1 MKLLLLLTTAFAL
14 KPGGDWPYNNF
25 TEGLTFSVA
34 AAKWT
39 EFKNANWQ
47 YFSDMVLLQD
57 LKDIEFGDNLGYMRE
72 NTYNVTSTAD
82 QAEFTLSPED
92 NGVTV
97 TCEGFDAVFISE
109 SARIRKSILT
119 LSGHAESI
127 SHNMSLNN
135 QIIWTSIAAADFNVT
150 GRRLMGIKA
159 GYSVVRI
166 DRTNLDFLFEGNLL
180 ADISNI
186 FSSSVLPIVMGNVEE
201 ALAA

>member
-1 MKLLLLLTTAFAL
+1 M
-14 KPGGDWPYNNF
+14 
-25 TEGLTFSVA
+25 
-34 AAKWT
+34 
-39 EFKNANWQ
+39 
-47 YFSDMVLLQD
+47 
-57 LKDIEFGDNLGYMRE
+57 
-72 NTYNVTSTAD
+72 
-82 QAEFTLSPED
+82 
-92 NGVTV
+92 TV
-97 TCEGFDAVFISE
+97 TCDGFDAIFISE

-180 ADISNI
+180 ADVANV

-201 ALAA
+201 ALAAQINHELPPIVNALFQADDAYLTLFPKSMPKFYNFRIDFAIPQEPQVEKDYIGFSARALFFNNI